1 MEFCLRIYYSSQR
14 ENGRGFI
21 VEYEV
26 HCVVIPDQTEAI
38 TVRIMCIFA
47 VYQLHAEMKNIL
59 ITCISLNI

>member
-14 ENGRGFI
+14 ENHYGYVVG
-21 VEYEV
+21 YEV
-26 HCVVIPDQTEAI
+26 HCVIIPDQTETIA
-38 TVRIMCIFA
+38 VRIMCIFA